1 MSTTDIEVDL
11 HTENPDEI
19 YRSYF
24 TKNEALASATYPIKY
39 MDDIP
44 YSFNE
49 WFSSGVCAA
58 KESYVN
64 GKKHGLFYR
73 FYPSGTLSLVE
84 HYKDGKRHG
93 LSIWFSYLGRTTQK
107 KYYVDGQL
115 VRNII

>member
-1 MSTTDIEVDL
+1 MPTTDIEVDL

-39 MDDIP
+39 TEDIP

-49 WFSSGVCAA
+49 WYSSGIFAS

-64 GKKHGLFYR
+64 GKKHGVFYR
-73 FYPSGTLSLVE
+73 YHPNGTLSTIE
-84 HYKDGKRHG
+84 HYKSGKIHG
-93 LSIWFSYLGRTTQK
+93 IYLLINKFGRTVQK
-107 KYYVDGQL
+107 KYYVDGHL

>member
-1 MSTTDIEVDL
+1 MPTTDIEVDL
-11 HTENPDEI
+11 YTENPDEI

-49 WFSSGVCAA
+49 WYSNGLFAA

-64 GKKHGLFYR
+64 GKKHGIFYR
-73 FYPSGTLSLVE
+73 YYPSGTLSTIE
-84 HYKDGKRHG
+84 HYKDGSLHG
-93 LSIWFSYLGRTTQK
+93 LFLLINKFGRVVQK
-107 KYYVDGQL
+107 KYYVNGQL
-115 VRNII
+115 VRNIM